1 MKNHSF
7 CLKVTVL
14 LLFLKEKN
22 ELPLELLEE
31 GKIITKSSSN
41 GYSHL
46 SNKLPLWSQYSLH
59 FYTFN
64 LEIHTHKPDA
74 ILETK
79 GKTHSAILGC
89 KEETTTSDIPGGEDL
104 TKETVCAIPGG
115 EEHTQHAT
123 RSLKEGTFH
132 YLPTKCYIV
141 YELQLS
147 KYINI
152 NHSFQGNVLNGL
164 YPYLMTC
171 YSQHL
176 ETSNQK
182 TDAILDEN
190 GNVKHGQETVS
201 SAIPEKQ
208 EQGSITVVPET
219 QESVSSTLRSVVP
232 ETQESDTGTELTE
245 VHGMPTQK
253 IVVPET
259 QGAEHVVTEHSDVC
273 AIPAQKIVVPETQGT
288 EVDILTVLTEHCEGR
303 VIPTTEIVVPET
315 QEGDDLSRQE
325 QSDGSAIHKP
335 KIVVPETQG
344 AEVDVLTEHCE
355 GRANPAN
362 ETDVPEKQEGEAQS
376 GKEQSGG
383 RAIPKLKIVV
393 PETQGAEH
401 VVVHEQ
407 SDCRAIP
414 KTQET
419 PDVHQVEETRV
430 HETVLPECVVK
441 VARLPEAQLAKGIEF
456 CFVSRDYNSLRIAS
470 E

>member
-1 MKNHSF
+1 MLFLAGNIIKKNHMNLKNHNMRFPAGKMKNHSF

-14 LLFLKEKN
+14 LLFLKKKN

-59 FYTFN
+59 LYTFN

-89 KEETTTSDIPGGEDL
+89 KEETTTGDIPRGEDL
-104 TKETVCAIPGG
+104 AKETVCVIPGG

-141 YELQLS
+141 LELQLS

-152 NHSFQGNVLNGL
+152 NHLFQGNVLNGL

-182 TDAILDEN
+182 TYVILDEN

-201 SAIPEKQ
+201 SAIPEKH

-273 AIPAQKIVVPETQGT
+273 AIPTQKIVVPETQGT

-303 VIPTTEIVVPET
+303 
-315 QEGDDLSRQE
+315 
-325 QSDGSAIHKP
+325 
-335 KIVVPETQG
+335 
-344 AEVDVLTEHCE
+344 
-355 GRANPAN
+355 
-362 ETDVPEKQEGEAQS
+362 
-376 GKEQSGG
+376 
-383 RAIPKLKIVV
+383 AIPKPKIVV

-407 SDCRAIP
+407 SDVCAIP
-414 KTQET
+414 KTQES
-419 PDVHQVEETRV
+419 PDVHKVEETRV

-441 VARLPEAQLAKGIEF
+441 VTRLPEAQLAKGIEF

>member
-1 MKNHSF
+1 MK
-7 CLKVTVL
+7 K
-14 LLFLKEKN
+14 KN
-22 ELPLELLEE
+22 ELPLELPEE

-46 SNKLPLWSQYSLH
+46 SNKLPLWSQYSLYL
-59 FYTFN
+59 YTFN

-89 KEETTTSDIPGGEDL
+89 KEETTTSDIPRGEDL
-104 TKETVCAIPGG
+104 TKETVCVIPGG

-141 YELQLS
+141 LELQLS
-147 KYINI
+147 KYLNI
-152 NHSFQGNVLNGL
+152 NHSFQGNVSNGL

-182 TDAILDEN
+182 TDVILDEN

-201 SAIPEKQ
+201 SAIPEKH

-232 ETQESDTGTELTE
+232 ETQESDTGTELSE

-273 AIPAQKIVVPETQGT
+273 AILAQKIVVPETQGT
-288 EVDILTVLTEHCEGR
+288 EVDVLTEHCEGR
-303 VIPTTEIVVPET
+303 AIPATEIVVPET

-325 QSDGSAIHKP
+325 QSDGRVIPKL

-355 GRANPAN
+355 GRAIPAT
-362 ETDVPEKQEGEAQS
+362 ETDVPEKQEGEDLS
-376 GKEQSGG
+376 GKEHSDGC
-383 RAIPKLKIVV
+383 AIPKLKIVV
-393 PETQGAEH
+393 PDTGG
-401 VVVHEQ
+401 
-407 SDCRAIP
+407 RACCS
-414 KTQET
+414 T
-419 PDVHQVEETRV
+419 
-430 HETVLPECVVK
+430 
-441 VARLPEAQLAKGIEF
+441 
-456 CFVSRDYNSLRIAS
+456 
-470 E
+470 

>member
-1 MKNHSF
+1 MRFPVGKMNNHSF

-14 LLFLKEKN
+14 LLFLKGKN

-46 SNKLPLWSQYSLH
+46 SNKLPLSSQYSLH
-59 FYTFN
+59 LYTFN
-64 LEIHTHKPDA
+64 LEIHTHKPGA

-141 YELQLS
+141 LELQLS

-182 TDAILDEN
+182 TDAILEEN

-259 QGAEHVVTEHSDVC
+259 QG
-273 AIPAQKIVVPETQGT
+273 T

-303 VIPTTEIVVPET
+303 
-315 QEGDDLSRQE
+315 
-325 QSDGSAIHKP
+325 AF
-335 KIVVPETQG
+335 
-344 AEVDVLTEHCE
+344 
-355 GRANPAN
+355 PAN
-362 ETDVPEKQEGEAQS
+362 ETDVPEKQEGEALS

-401 VVVHEQ
+401 IVVHEQ

-414 KTQET
+414 EMQET

>member
-59 FYTFN
+59 LYTFN
-64 LEIHTHKPDA
+64 LEIHTHKPDV

-104 TKETVCAIPGG
+104 TKETVCAIPGR

-141 YELQLS
+141 LELQLS

-259 QGAEHVVTEHSDVC
+259 QGAEHVVTEHSHMCV
-273 AIPAQKIVVPETQGT
+273 IPAQKIVVSETQGT
-288 EVDILTVLTEHCEGR
+288 EVDILTEHCEGR
-303 VIPTTEIVVPET
+303 AIPATEIVVPET

-325 QSDGSAIHKP
+325 QSDGS
-335 KIVVPETQG
+335 
-344 AEVDVLTEHCE
+344 
-355 GRANPAN
+355 
-362 ETDVPEKQEGEAQS
+362 
-376 GKEQSGG
+376 
-383 RAIPKLKIVV
+383 AIPKLKIVV

-407 SDCRAIP
+407 SDCHAIP
-414 KTQET
+414 EMQET

-430 HETVLPECVVK
+430 HETVLPECIVK